1 MCPISHWY
9 NAAGQ
14 LFAEVPNKSKP
25 GQMRDFTLRDA
36 RAHPETLYPSITTV
50 MGVIEK
56 PGLRDWQIEEAIRTA
71 LQYGG
76 DDVKFLA
83 SKADEKR
90 RYAADYGTAIH
101 NEICAQLGGSR
112 SNRNLSFMLAP
123 AIAQRVVQWLH
134 YEGYEILATEETI
147 VNIVL
152 GLAGTID
159 LRAMWKGKRVIVDFK
174 SRDFTAGETVQPYK
188 EHGYQVAGYDQILGG
203 WAEER
208 HILYISRTDLLAD
221 PQRVICGDPERDDR
235 IMLGLWD
242 LWKLI
247 NKYGEVDG

>member
-1 MCPISHWY
+1 MSHWY

-36 RAHPETLYPSITTV
+36 RSHPEPLFASVTTV
-50 MGVIEK
+50 IDGV
-56 PGLRDWQIEEAIRTA
+56 LRKQSIEEYQVSQIIKAA
-71 LQYGG
+71 QDYGTS
-76 DDVKFLA
+76 DVPFLRM
-83 SKADEKR
+83 KAEEAR
-90 RYAADYGTAIH
+90 RYAADFGTAIH

-112 SNRNLSFMLAP
+112 VNRNLSYMMAP

-134 YEGYEILATEETI
+134 YEGYNILETEKTV
-147 VNIVL
+147 VNPTL

-159 LRAMWKGKRVIVDFK
+159 LQAEWREKRVIVDFK
-174 SRDFTAGETVQPYK
+174 SRDFTARETVQPYK
-188 EHGYQVAGYDQILGG
+188 EHGYQVAGYDLILNG

-208 HILYISRTDLLAD
+208 HILYISRNDLLAD
-221 PQRVICGDPERDDR
+221 PQRVICGDPERDEK
-235 IMLGLWD
+235 IMLGLWN

-247 NKYGEVDG
+247 NKYGETE